1 MVTDNLTAL
10 VVDDELPVRAL
21 LSRAL
26 TEVGFECT
34 EAADG
39 SEAWKKLQ
47 TSCFDLVVTDLKMP
61 KMNGHKLC
69 VDLQNS
75 SSPPVLSVLTGIRH
89 ERLTHDLETRGVDL
103 IRHKPIN
110 FRELAKDLRALV
122 DQRHHTD
129 KNHPELTPTSGEE
142 SIEEFH
148 AGPDQNSKH
157 AIGILLRDEEVA
169 QEMAEQLSDTS
180 TSCFTSTSSEQLC
193 QILDHHRIDLLLVEN
208 DLGGFLTGLEIVERL
223 NQQLIRPK
231 VILFAEESSSMH
243 RLADE
248 NGVEFVRPITVDRN
262 ELIASVRSILR
273 ATSEHDA
280 FIPPLARH
288 LVKDFDNLPPLPQLV
303 VKLAG
308 YLAMPLN
315 DIDIDELANDI
326 SADTRAAT
334 DLLNTTN
341 QGRSHFEQ
349 TTSVHQAV
357 NLYGPKKTIAMVL
370 SMATM
375 KAQSG
380 LLDQWDETHRQWYQ
394 KRSVVIAAA
403 ASVFAERLENCSADT
418 AYILGL
424 VQDIGCLVL
433 ANKFGSRYD
442 LIAERIQTVGR
453 TQLHQL
459 ELESFQVHHAHVSA
473 ALLQKWRLPQALIRT
488 VVAHHDNAGE
498 EGLSKVDA
506 ALLRVSQLA
515 EAFANAME
523 MPHPYRSYLL
533 SQKLEV
539 FTSHPHKQRVAACA
553 EALQKA
559 RDLCELFKFPVPGEA
574 ELGSILQKSSAH
586 LD

>member
-26 TEVGFECT
+26 TEVGFHCV

-39 SEAWKKLQ
+39 NEAWQ
-47 TSCFDLVVTDLKMP
+47 MHQSSDFDLVVTDLKMP

-69 VDLQNS
+69 VNLRNS
-75 SSPPVLSVLTGIRH
+75 ASPPVLSVLTGIRH
-89 ERLTHDLETRGVDL
+89 ERLTQDLENRGIDL

-110 FRELAKDLRALV
+110 FRELARDLRALV
-122 DQRHHTD
+122 DQRNNHNTGQSEVTSTVEDASTNETYAEPGD
-129 KNHPELTPTSGEE
+129 K
-142 SIEEFH
+142 
-148 AGPDQNSKH
+148 SKH
-157 AIGILLRDEEVA
+157 AIGILLRDEAVA
-169 QEMAEQLSDTS
+169 EELAEHLSDAS
-180 TSCFTSTSSEQLC
+180 TACFTSTSSEQLC
-193 QILDHHRIDLLLVEN
+193 QVLDHHRIDLLLVEN
-208 DLGGFLTGLEIVERL
+208 ELGGFLSGLEIVEKL

-231 VILFAEESSSMH
+231 VILFADESSTVHQS
-243 RLADE
+243 ADE
-248 NGVEFVRPITVDRN
+248 NGVEFVCPLTTDRQ
-262 ELIASVRSILR
+262 ELLTSVRSILR

-315 DIDIDELANDI
+315 DIDINELANDI

-357 NLYGPKKTIAMVL
+357 NLHGPKKTIAMVL

-403 ASVFAERLENCSADT
+403 SSVFAEQLENCSPDT

-473 ALLQKWRLPQALIRT
+473 ALLQKWRLPQPLIRT
-488 VVAHHDNAGE
+488 VVAHHDNDAAK
-498 EGLSKVDA
+498 GLSKVDA

-539 FTSHPHKQRVAACA
+539 FTDHPHKQRVAACA
-553 EALQKA
+553 EALEKA
-559 RDLCELFKFPVPGEA
+559 RDLCELFEFPVPDEA